1 MTDVAVRPATVADV
15 PDIERV
21 ARAAWHDTYDDILG
35 PAAVDA
41 KLDEWYDP
49 VALRESITDDRGVFF
64 VAGEDP
70 VGFAQ
75 ATPGDDVWH
84 LGRIYVAPDRR
95 GDGIGTALLARIE
108 SALVERGVTRYEL
121 AVLAENDVGIGFYEV
136 RGFER
141 FDERAVELA
150 GVETTEYWYRKRL

>member
-1 MTDVAVRPATVADV
+1 MTDVAVRPATIEDV
-15 PDIERV
+15 PEIERV
-21 ARAAWHDTYDDILG
+21 ARDAWHDTYDDILG
-35 PAAVDA
+35 SDAVDT

-49 VALRESITDDRGVFF
+49 GALRESITDRRGVFF

-84 LGRIYVAPDRR
+84 LGRIYVDPDRR
-95 GDGIGTALLARIE
+95 GEGIGTALLDRVE
-108 SALVERGVTRYEL
+108 TALDERGVTRYEL
-121 AVLAENDVGIGFYEV
+121 AVLSENEIGIGFYES

-141 FDERAVELA
+141 FDERTVELA

>member
-1 MTDVAVRPATVADV
+1 MTSVAVRPATAADA
-15 PDIERV
+15 PAIERV
-21 ARAAWHDTYDDILG
+21 ARDAWHDTYDDILG
-35 PAAVDA
+35 SDAVDA

-49 VALRESITDDRGVFF
+49 AALRESITDDRGVFL

-84 LGRIYVAPDRR
+84 LARIYVAPDRR
-95 GDGIGTALLARIE
+95 GEGIGTALLDRIE
-108 SALVERGVTRYEL
+108 SALADRGVTRYEL
-121 AVLAENDVGIGFYEV
+121 AVLSENAVGIGFYES
-136 RGFER
+136 RGLEC
-141 FDERAVELA
+141 FDERAIELA